1 MASRTYFRDVQE
13 ASSKLYD
20 VLSSLWQC
28 KTQKEHF
35 ANICLDIKDD
45 RYLHGLR
52 KTRFDL
58 AWTCPAP
65 IHISE
70 KATDSLRISIE
81 TLHESRLSTSRASPT
96 GSTRQALELALETA
110 IRHTSQPIRSTQSC
124 SNPQEMSN
132 AEVAAVLQDLCT
144 IPNLCHYLGKQPSDA
159 STNCVGFLQTTD
171 TFKHLIYVPQSRV
184 PEESVLKTLED
195 ALIATR
201 SNSER
206 IPLPEKFSLAKNL
219 ARAVLHFRSTPWM
232 NKDWRSRDIVFLGS
246 KDFAQDSLGPPFLKA
261 IVKIRSD
268 ENNRQ
273 PEFSQS
279 AGPPNNPHPRSLVRN
294 QTFYS
299 LGVMLI
305 ELAYDSPL
313 QDLQIPED
321 EQGDL
326 YTCYWTATRLADRLW
341 RELGPKYADAVK
353 TCLYGG
359 FGASIQFDDTDG
371 QDLFFSEVVHKL
383 EQCAEAMAL

>member
-1 MASRTYFRDVQE
+1 MASRTYFRDVQK

-52 KTRFDL
+52 STRFDL

-70 KATDSLRISIE
+70 MVTDSLRISIE
-81 TLHESRLSTSRASPT
+81 TLHESQLSTSNASPT
-96 GSTRQALELALETA
+96 RNTRQALELALETA
-110 IRHTSQPIRSTQSC
+110 IRRTSQPIHTTQSC
-124 SNPQEMSN
+124 SDPQGMSDEE
-132 AEVAAVLQDLCT
+132 AAAVLQDLCT
-144 IPNLCHYLGKQPSDA
+144 VPNLCHYLGKQPSDA
-159 STNCVGFLQTTD
+159 STQCVGFLQKTK
-171 TFKHLIYVPQSRV
+171 TFKHLIYIPQSRV
-184 PEESVLKTLED
+184 TRESVLKTLED

-201 SNSER
+201 SNSEG
-206 IPLPEKFSLAKNL
+206 IPLPEKFNLAKYL
-219 ARAVLHFRSTPWM
+219 ARAVLHFHSTPWM
-232 NKDWRSRDIVFLGS
+232 SKDWRSRDIVFFGS
-246 KDFAQDSLGPPFLKA
+246 KDFAQDSLGSPFLKTS
-261 IVKIRSD
+261 VKTRSD
-268 ENNRQ
+268 EDNQ
-273 PEFSQS
+273 QS
-279 AGPPNNPHPRSLVRN
+279 VLTQIAEHPKNPYPRSPVRN
-294 QTFYS
+294 QTLYS

-326 YTCYWTATRLADRLW
+326 YTFYWTATRLADRLW
-341 RELGPKYADAVK
+341 RELGPKYADATK

-359 FGASIQFDDTDG
+359 FGASIQFDVIEG
-371 QDLFFSEVVHKL
+371 QTRFFDEVVHKL
-383 EQCAEAMAL
+383 ELCAEAMAM